1 MPRVDSEVPRSC
13 PICGAV
19 GSGYGRIP
27 ASAHAGSIPL
37 LRCPGCEHVWKA
49 ASARAPL
56 VGTGAVATRDF
67 SIRHAGLVRARL
79 PREFSCSPG
88 RRVLDV
94 GCWDGAL
101 LADLPP
107 TWVRHGIE
115 PHAGAA
121 ALARKRGLTVFT
133 RTLEAV
139 ELEPATYDVVVMMD
153 ILEHLAEPLAGL
165 AKLALALRPG
175 GYFIA
180 LTGNAASFA
189 SNLYRGSWYYF
200 NYAEHVTF
208 FSPESL
214 RLGLVRTGFESI
226 ELRQVV
232 HHAAALRVTVSRL
245 LRRLR
250 NTPVKGE
257 DALPL
262 PQSKRALLLL
272 AASRLLRGRDHL
284 LVCARKGTDG

>member
-1 MPRVDSEVPRSC
+1 MPRVDNEIRHGC
-13 PICGAV
+13 PICGVA

-27 ASAHAGSIPL
+27 VSAHAGPIPL

-49 ASARAPL
+49 ETARAP
-56 VGTGAVATRDF
+56 VAAAGAVVTRDF

-79 PREFSCSPG
+79 PQEFSRTPG
-88 RRVLDV
+88 KRALDV

-133 RTLEAV
+133 RTLESV
-139 ELEPATYDVVVMMD
+139 ELEPASYDVVVMMD
-153 ILEHLAEPLAGL
+153 ILEHLADPLACL
-165 AKLALALRPG
+165 CKLSLALRPG

-214 RLGLVRTGFESI
+214 RLGLVQAGFEAI
-226 ELRQVV
+226 ALRQVV

-250 NTPVKGE
+250 HTPVKGE

-262 PQSKRALLLL
+262 PLSKRALPPL

-284 LVCARKGTDG
+284 LVCARKGADG